1 MPYPRATTSA
11 GNCDVL
17 ITDSA
22 GVDCMETVVPSS
34 QISSASFF
42 TETQR
47 QFSRYYNEFE
57 ELKLL
62 GKGAFG
68 AVIKVRYKN
77 YFPLLNPF
85 WNAFVSSE
93 AEQCTQHLLG
103 FVDDFLVCCACIMFV
118 LSGIEQA
125 DKFC

>member
-1 MPYPRATTSA
+1 MPSALSPYPCTSA
-11 GNCDVL
+11 GNHDVL

-22 GVDCMETVVPSS
+22 GVDCIETVVPSG

-77 YFPLLNPF
+77 YFSLLNPF
-85 WNAFVSSE
+85 WNAFVFSE
-93 AEQCTQHLLG
+93 AKQCTQYLLG
-103 FVDDFLVCCACIMFV
+103 FVDDFLVCCTCIVVFF
-118 LSGIEQA
+118 I
-125 DKFC
+125 

>member
-1 MPYPRATTSA
+1 MTVPGALPPRSTSA

-17 ITDSA
+17 ISDSA
-22 GVDCMETVVPSS
+22 GIDCIETVVPSS

-68 AVIKVRYKN
+68 AVIKVWYKS
-77 YFPLLNPF
+77 YF
-85 WNAFVSSE
+85 
-93 AEQCTQHLLG
+93 H
-103 FVDDFLVCCACIMFV
+103 
-118 LSGIEQA
+118 
-125 DKFC
+125 